1 MSTFKSLI
9 GIGYSYPGRTFNNR
23 KKDEISFLKQA
34 VNFYTAAKCFARN
47 SKDYDQKYCYNY
59 IRCKSMIFLHDK
71 KPPDDSF
78 VRDTIFY
85 LNRPEAEMFAFKKE
99 CLIPFFNIVNNFFNE
114 LTYETRAHVKD
125 LVQMKRWV
133 RRSCEFAVAILTL

>member
-1 MSTFKSLI
+1 
-9 GIGYSYPGRTFNNR
+9 
-23 KKDEISFLKQA
+23 
-34 VNFYTAAKCFARN
+34 
-47 SKDYDQKYCYNY
+47 
-59 IRCKSMIFLHDK
+59 MIFLHDK
-71 KPPDDSF
+71 KPPDDFF